1 MAVFLQSL
9 LFIFMVLLSL
19 FLILIILLQRGKGG
33 GLVGAF
39 GGAGGSSAFGA
50 KTSDVF
56 LKITVW
62 AAVIW
67 FVACFGGRYILAMK
81 SNNSMVDKA
90 TGNAISLAAPETTD
104 GASESGVS
112 TEAPASAESTSASDS
127 GAESAATTD
136 APASSE
142 TPASS
147 EASESEEAPADSK

>member
-1 MAVFLQSL
+1 MTVFLQSL

-62 AAVIW
+62 AAVVW

-90 TGNAISLAAPETTD
+90 TGNAISINAPEVPGEVPVSAEAPVTTTETP
-104 GASESGVS
+104 ASEAPVS
-112 TEAPASAESTSASDS
+112 AEIPASAE
-127 GAESAATTD
+127 
-136 APASSE
+136 
-142 TPASS
+142 
-147 EASESEEAPADSK
+147 

>member
-1 MAVFLQSL
+1 MTVFLQSV

-81 SNNSMVDKA
+81 SNNSMIDQA
-90 TGNAISLAAPETTD
+90 TD
-104 GASESGVS
+104 GAVS
-112 TEAPASAESTSASDS
+112 VNAPEVPGEAPVSADAPAASTDV
-127 GAESAATTD
+127 TTD
-136 APASSE
+136 APAADVPATTE
-142 TPASS
+142 TPAAA
-147 EASESEEAPADSK
+147 E